1 MRGDAMRGAVAE
13 AAAADPSDPVPATL
27 TTLADPERFEA
38 ARSGRRARFAWSSP
52 GRRRRPR
59 RRRTRRA
66 SGETATRR
74 AKKTLEVVSS
84 AEAKTTKAR
93 AKALAATVAW
103 AAAIAA
109 GVSRRAY

>member
-1 MRGDAMRGAVAE
+1 MRDAVAE

-38 ARSGRRARFAWSSP
+38 ARSEAARAVRVEL
-52 GRRRRPR
+52 PR
-59 RRRTRRA
+59 A
-66 SGETATRR
+66 PPPPAPPPNPPSFWGDGDEEGEENA
-74 AKKTLEVVSS
+74 LEVVSS